1 MYTTKLE
8 IYDLDF
14 NNIANISKFIGGI
27 LSIKYLIYAN
37 NTSFSFRAN

>member
-14 NNIANISKFIGGI
+14 NNIANISKFIGNI
-27 LSIKYLIYAN
+27 LSIKYLINTN
-37 NTSFSFRAN
+37 NTSFLFRTN